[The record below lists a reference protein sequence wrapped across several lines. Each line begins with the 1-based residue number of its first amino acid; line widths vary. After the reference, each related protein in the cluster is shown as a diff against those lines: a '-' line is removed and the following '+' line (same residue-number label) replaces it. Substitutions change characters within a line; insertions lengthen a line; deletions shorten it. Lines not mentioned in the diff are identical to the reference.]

1 MQATAADAAGRDSDI
16 HELLRAGQRERAF
29 DALLHAYEGRIF
41 RLCCALLR
49 DRGQAEDAA
58 QESLLRIWKAL
69 DAYDERASLGS
80 WIYAIT
86 RNRCLTVLAR
96 RRAMDSLSDSEV
108 EAEVADL
115 ASADSDTDERA
126 ARLRELVDLLPDR
139 LRRTVLLYY
148 FEERSTREVALMLG
162 CPEGTVKTHLFRA
175 RAALIEQLRKR
186 GLDDASLWVEV
197 TS

>member
-1 MQATAADAAGRDSDI
+1 MQATAADAGRDSDI
-16 HELLRAGQRERAF
+16 LGLLSAGQRERAF
-29 DALLHAYEGRIF
+29 DALLQAYEGRIF

-49 DRGQAEDAA
+49 DRAQAEDAA

-69 DAYDERASLGS
+69 DAYDERASLGT

-108 EAEVADL
+108 EAEVAGL
-115 ASADSDTDERA
+115 ASADTDADEPA
-126 ARLRELVDLLPDR
+126 ALLRELVDLLPDR

-175 RAALIEQLRKR
+175 RAALAEQLRKR
-186 GLDDASLWVEV
+186 GLDEASLCVEV
-197 TS
+197 GS

>member
-1 MQATAADAAGRDSDI
+1 MQATAADAGRDSDI
-16 HELLRAGQRERAF
+16 LGLLRGGQRERAF
-29 DALLHAYEGRIF
+29 DALLQAYEGRIF

-49 DRGQAEDAA
+49 DRAQAEDAA
-58 QESLLRIWKAL
+58 QDSLVRIWKAL
-69 DAYDERASLGS
+69 DAYDERASLGT

-86 RNRCLTVLAR
+86 RNRCLTALAR

-108 EAEVADL
+108 EAEVAGL
-115 ASADSDTDERA
+115 ASADTDTDEPA
-126 ARLRELVDLLPDR
+126 ALLRELVDLLPDR

-175 RAALIEQLRKR
+175 RAALAEQLRKR
-186 GLDDASLWVEV
+186 GLDETNLCVEV
-197 TS
+197 RS